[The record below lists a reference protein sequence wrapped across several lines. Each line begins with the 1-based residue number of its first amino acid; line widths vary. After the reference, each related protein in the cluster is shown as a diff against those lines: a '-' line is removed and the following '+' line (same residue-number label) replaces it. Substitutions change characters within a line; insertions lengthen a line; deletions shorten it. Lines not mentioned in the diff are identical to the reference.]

1 MRQTNIKK
9 NMKFLIDSGEV
20 DSYDFIIDI
29 VKNMTAKEAKE
40 MASYLIEAM
49 DDISIKDTIIS
60 LGLDE
65 MHDFD
70 S

>member
-1 MRQTNIKK
+1 
-9 NMKFLIDSGEV
+9 MKLLINSGEA

-29 VKNMTAKEAKE
+29 VNNMTTKEAKE
-40 MASYLIEAM
+40 LASYLLEVM
-49 DDISIKDTIIS
+49 DDWSIKDTIIS

-65 MHDFD
+65 VYDFD

>member
-1 MRQTNIKK
+1 MRQSNIKK
-9 NMKFLIDSGEV
+9 NMKLLINSGEA

-29 VKNMTAKEAKE
+29 VNNMTTKEAKE
-40 MASYLIEAM
+40 LASYLLEVM

-65 MHDFD
+65 MYDFD